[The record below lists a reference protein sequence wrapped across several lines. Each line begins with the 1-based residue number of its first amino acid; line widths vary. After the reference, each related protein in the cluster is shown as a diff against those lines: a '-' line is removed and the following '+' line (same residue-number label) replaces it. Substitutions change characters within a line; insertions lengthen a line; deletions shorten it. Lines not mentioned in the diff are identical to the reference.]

1 MRSDPLVALPRPFAI
16 SGGGVAVGARAPAL
30 ADGKLRPAKC
40 IEGLGGSIMHRCGGV
55 VDRCRAEKCGFDAR
69 HSQRL
74 RPGSDSSNRQI
85 RETRVK
91 VEPFCSTFV
100 DRFVLECG

>member
-40 IEGLGGSIMHRCGGV
+40 IEGLGGSIMHGCGGV
-55 VDRCRAEKCGFDAR
+55 VDRCGAEKRGFDAR
-69 HSQRL
+69 DGWRL
-74 RPGSDSSNRQI
+74 RPRRDSSNRQI
-85 RETRVK
+85 RETGLK
-91 VEPFCSTFV
+91 VEAIW
-100 DRFVLECG
+100 